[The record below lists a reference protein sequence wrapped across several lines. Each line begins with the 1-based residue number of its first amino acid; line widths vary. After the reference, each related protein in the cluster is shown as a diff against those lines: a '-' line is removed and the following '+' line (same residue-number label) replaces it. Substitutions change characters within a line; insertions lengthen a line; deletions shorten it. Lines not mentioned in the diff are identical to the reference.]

1 MVSPPL
7 PFQIHTFGL
16 LHPSSS
22 LIGIVFYGCNIALG
36 FFWSFFLFLLFFL
49 LPTSLK
55 ADCQTFWCEDSYF
68 ELSFLLI
75 NFCPDRLEETKQ
87 GDLLV
92 QVTERDWLA
101 VPSLTPPPRPKHL
114 REPTTRVFQI
124 AKVSKVPNTKSIKS
138 AKY

>member
-7 PFQIHTFGL
+7 PFQIHAFYL

-22 LIGIVFYGCNIALG
+22 LIGIVFLWLQHCTWHFLV
-36 FFWSFFLFLLFFL
+36 FFPFSSVFFL

-75 NFCPDRLEETKQ
+75 NFCRDRLEETKQ

-92 QVTERDWLA
+92 QVAERDWLA

-114 REPTTRVFQI
+114 REPTTRVYQI
-124 AKVSKVPNTKSIKS
+124 DKVLNRQSIK
-138 AKY
+138 